1 MLRAKICGITNEHD
15 AAIAINL
22 GAWAIGFNFYRNSP
36 RYVSLEK
43 AKKIVSSLPAEVVTV
58 GILINY
64 SEKEVVESLE
74 VLDFI
79 QVYENKPLLN

>member
-1 MLRAKICGITNEHD
+1 
-15 AAIAINL
+15 
-22 GAWAIGFNFYRNSP
+22 
-36 RYVSLEK
+36 
-43 AKKIVSSLPAEVVTV
+43 VVTV